1 MASRGR
7 ERQIQR
13 QRERERERE
22 RDNDD
27 DDDDDEQRRNR
38 GRTWEEKEKEAR
50 EIYVEVRRERG
61 TRRGW
66 KGRDEKGKENDNR
79 RIESVF
85 LPRTDHLRLLPSRP
99 LPLSPPPPPPPE

>member
-7 ERQIQR
+7 ERQR
-13 QRERERERE
+13 QRDREKE
-22 RDNDD
+22 RDND

-38 GRTWEEKEKEAR
+38 GRTREEKEKEAR

-85 LPRTDHLRLLPSRP
+85 LPRTNHLRLLPSRP
-99 LPLSPPPPPPPE
+99 LPLSPPLPPPPPPPE

>member
-7 ERQIQR
+7 ERQR
-13 QRERERERE
+13 KRE
-22 RDNDD
+22 RDND

-38 GRTWEEKEKEAR
+38 GRTREEKEKEAR

-79 RIESVF
+79 RIEFVF

-99 LPLSPPPPPPPE
+99 LPLSPPPPLPE